1 MEDTFNTYAP
11 PELIDAAFKVE
22 SGNKQFKDSGEV
34 VTSPKGAIG
43 VAQLMPKT
51 AKDPG
56 FGVTPAKDS
65 SEEEN
70 RRVGKEYLSAM
81 LSKYNG
87 DHEKAVAAYNA
98 GPGAIDNILE
108 KHGDNWKDHLP
119 EETKGHIEKVNAA
132 YKPSK
137 PWTEVVK
144 SEQFKSL
151 PDDKKEAA
159 RNQYFEQVV
168 KPRIKNPE
176 DVSKAKQQFDAQ
188 FAIKKATEE
197 DAKKFKLGSPIKEK
211 LSGIKE
217 GVSDFFT
224 KPTEEQDFSL
234 GRVVT
239 STALGAGTGL
249 LGGPFS
255 EVTVPGGAVA
265 GLASGLAGEFGRMSG
280 APEGVTFALEAGA
293 GALPEIGAKLAKSAA
308 GKVILP
314 SSGKTLASMI
324 PESKG
329 EMKAALVA
337 KEKMFGKPIFSGMS
351 STEASDTTQATL
363 KETLGNQGFIFG
375 QGEKASD
382 AVRNNLYSDMSDIL
396 KKKVNMTVTTPARQ
410 ELGVAGVR
418 TIPSKTVTKKVPN
431 AFINSP
437 AYKELNK
444 SLDVLSERNLVS
456 STERNNLNMILDNQT
471 SSNPKVAKEASQ
483 DIINLIQNGGSYTV
497 EGETKK
503 MISPDAQKALRES
516 FNNYLESNT
525 GKRTYDILK
534 SAEEQ
539 EFISAARDSIP
550 TILKSGFRGGK
561 KEYIAALENIK
572 KSPEGKS
579 EFAKAVTQHIS
590 QLNESIDVKTGKI
603 IQKEINPDKMI
614 SELARLKP
622 AITRSGVMTDAQFAT
637 LENQIKALP
646 QSISKEKR
654 AALIKL
660 LAQKTLS
667 GAASAEGAKAV
678 SNINPLGVFSL

>member
-1 MEDTFNTYAP
+1 MGDTFNTYAP
-11 PELIDAAFKVE
+11 PELIDAAFEVE

-234 GRVVT
+234 GRVAT
-239 STALGAGTGL
+239 STVLGAGTGL

-280 APEGVTFALEAGA
+280 APEGVTFVLEAGA
-293 GALPEIGAKLAKSAA
+293 GAVPEIGAKLAKSAA
-308 GKVILP
+308 GKVVLP
-314 SSGKTLASMI
+314 YSGKTLASMI

-375 QGEKASD
+375 QGEKASE
-382 AVRNNLYSDMSDIL
+382 AIRNNIYSDMADLTKSKKPFASSVDFKTLTQDVQALKQRGLISPTETANLNRIL
-396 KKKVNMTVTTPARQ
+396 K
-410 ELGVAGVR
+410 
-418 TIPSKTVTKKVPN
+418 
-431 AFINSP
+431 
-437 AYKELNK
+437 
-444 SLDVLSERNLVS
+444 
-456 STERNNLNMILDNQT
+456 NQT
-471 SSNPKVAKEASQ
+471 SKVPGVAEKANQ